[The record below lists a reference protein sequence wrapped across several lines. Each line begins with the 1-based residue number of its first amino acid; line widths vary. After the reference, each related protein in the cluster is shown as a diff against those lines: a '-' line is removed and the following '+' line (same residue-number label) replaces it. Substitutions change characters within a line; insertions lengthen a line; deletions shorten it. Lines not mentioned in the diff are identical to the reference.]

1 MKRKLAV
8 SLLVLVP
15 ALVAVVGFA
24 ADSGLLSFNQPRGAM
39 PIAGGSD
46 PSEPSTGG
54 FSSSNVTYEGFF
66 AFEEGGGLP
75 IGTDPA
81 VPANPEIL
89 SATGAN
95 IRGDYLYLTSWKNIS
110 IYDIS
115 RPLKPRL
122 MDIEPIGFKFENE
135 NVATNGDILLFS
147 ESLPGDA
154 LHVYDV
160 SDKENIEEIETA
172 TVEDAGDHTTTCI
185 LDCRWAYG
193 SDGSITDLRD
203 PENPKLMEQDWHKIT
218 GLNEDGAHD
227 VNEFKEGFLVTSPIS
242 DSFQILD
249 VRNPLKPK
257 VLGRGAHPQ
266 PESFLFHSGVW
277 PRSGGDKFVMMQGE
291 KNFKPRCDK
300 GQGPVMSYRA
310 IDVPN
315 SNRYRFELLDRYR
328 VENGAYA
335 NGDPAV
341 NALGCSAHWFEV
353 HPTWKDGGMLAAGY
367 YEHGTHFLKVADDG
381 EITRKGYFLPNAGS
395 TSAAYWINRNVVYA
409 VDYTRGIDILRYTG
423 PGTDGPIT
431 GANQRGTGRG

>member
-1 MKRKLAV
+1 MKRRLAV

-39 PIAGGSD
+39 PIAGGST
-46 PSEPSTGG
+46 SEPSTGG
-54 FSSSNVTYEGFF
+54 FSSKNVTYEGFLK
-66 AFEEGGGLP
+66 FEAGGGLP
-75 IGTDPA
+75 IATDPA

-89 SATGAN
+89 TATGAN

-115 RPLKPRL
+115 KPLEPRL
-122 MDIEPIGFKFENE
+122 TAIEPITFKFENE
-135 NVATNGDILLFS
+135 NVATNGEILLFS

-154 LHVYDV
+154 LRVYDV
-160 SDKENIEEIETA
+160 SDKENIEEIA
-172 TVEDAGDHTTTCI
+172 AVEGAGDHTTTCI
-185 LDCRWAYG
+185 LDCDWAYG

-203 PENPKLMEQDWHKIT
+203 PANPKLMTQDWHEIT

-249 VRNPLKPK
+249 VRSPLKPK

-277 PRSGGDKFVMMQGE
+277 PRSGQDKFVMMQGE
-291 KNFKPRCDK
+291 QNFKPRCDR

-335 NGDPAV
+335 DGAPAV

-395 TSAAYWINRNVVYA
+395 TSAAYWVNRNVVYA

-423 PGTDGPIT
+423 PGTDGPLT

>member
-1 MKRKLAV
+1 MKRRLAV
-8 SLLVLVP
+8 SLLVLIP

-24 ADSGLLSFNQPRGAM
+24 ADSGLLGFNQPRGAM
-39 PIAGGSD
+39 PIAGGST
-46 PSEPSTGG
+46 SEPSTGG
-54 FSSSNVTYEGFF
+54 FSSKNVTYEGFLR
-66 AFEEGGGLP
+66 FEEGGGLP
-75 IGTDPA
+75 IGTNPA

-89 SATGAN
+89 TATGAN

-115 RPLKPRL
+115 SPLKPRL
-122 MDIEPIGFKFENE
+122 TAIEPIGFKFENE
-135 NVATNGDILLFS
+135 NVATNGEILLFS

-160 SDKENIEEIETA
+160 SDKTDIKEIA
-172 TVEDAGDHTTTCI
+172 TVEGAGDHTTTCI
-185 LDCRWAYG
+185 LDCDWAYG

-203 PENPKLMEQDWHKIT
+203 PANPKLMTQDWHEIT

-227 VNEFKEGFLVTSPIS
+227 VNEYKNGFLVTSPIS

-249 VRNPLKPK
+249 VRSPLNPK

-277 PRSGGDKFVMMQGE
+277 PRSGNDDLVMMQGE
-291 KNFKPRCDK
+291 QNFKPRCDK

-310 IDVPN
+310 VDVPD

-335 NGDPAV
+335 DGAPAV

-353 HPTWKDGGMLAAGY
+353 HPTWKNGGMLAAGY
-367 YEHGTHFLKVADDG
+367 YEHGTHFLRVADDG

-423 PGTDGPIT
+423 PGTDGPVT
-431 GANQRGTGRG
+431 GANQRGAGRG